1 MSKTLGAEG
10 AANLKLRSFEGRAK
24 AGPAFSLGSNLG
36 VYPSFRLGFRLGL
49 ALILGLFFSFSLVFG
64 ALPSLVL
71 AAPSTEAPPTEAP
84 ANLNAAQNATAL
96 NSKAGFLP
104 EFPGRYFGMS
114 REEVIKLEGPPDES
128 GSLWVGYYRKLNN
141 TPWTLCY
148 IMVEEQFRV
157 LYYDYIFSNYKSGT
171 PLPFDEFKVWADWL
185 EAKYG
190 PPEQHYRFWGKN
202 PNDNSLRRTNEVE
215 AYYWEVNDITIQ
227 LVLWP
232 PKTSELETRNNKP
245 YMKIIYYIE
254 D

>member
-24 AGPAFSLGSNLG
+24 VGSDFNQGLNLVFCPGLG
-36 VYPSFRLGFRLGL
+36 LGFRLGL

-114 REEVIKLEGPPDES
+114 REEAIKLEGPPDES
-128 GSLWVGYYRKLNN
+128 AILWVVYYRKLNN
-141 TPWTLCY
+141 TPVLLCY
-148 IMVEEQFRV
+148 GFSNNQLNLLF
-157 LYYDYIFSNYKSGT
+157 YDHVFSNYKPGT
-171 PLPFDEFKVWADWL
+171 PLPFDEFKTWADWL

-190 PPEQHYRFWGKN
+190 PPKQHYCFWGKN
-202 PNDNSLRRTNEVE
+202 PTDKSLRRTKELE
-215 AYYWEVNDITIQ
+215 AYYWEVNGISIQ

-232 PKTSELETRNNKP
+232 PKNSDLETRNNKP
-245 YMKIIYYIE
+245 YFRIGYYIE
-254 D
+254 